1 MRTTLN
7 ISFPDDLYLF
17 ISERVD
23 AGSFAS
29 TGEYIRSLVRDDYSR
44 CGGSK
49 RERPTPRGP
58 RRVHDMMIDPAKGS
72 GEY

>member
-17 ISERVD
+17 IRERVD

-29 TGEYIRSLVRDDYSR
+29 TGEYIRSLVRNDYSR
-44 CGGSK
+44 SGGPK
-49 RERPTPRGP
+49 RERPRLRGP
-58 RRVHDMMIDPAKGS
+58 RRVHDLMIDPVNGS
-72 GEY
+72 DEY